1 MTVEDRRLPWLALN
15 ACVCENPRAARIL
28 LKAFP
33 SAAEVFAAPA
43 AEIRALGVPEE
54 TAARIAAPSV
64 IEGARKELEK
74 IEKKAYRVM
83 TLEDDGYPELLREI
97 YDPPLVLYV
106 SGRAETL
113 REPSVAVVGAR
124 KPTPYGRA
132 VARKLAGDL
141 AARGLVIV
149 SGLARGIDACA
160 HWGALE
166 SGRTVAVLGSG
177 LDDVY
182 PPENRALAEKT
193 AETGAV
199 VTEYPLDAAPL
210 PFHFPMRNRIIGG
223 LARGL
228 VVVEASRRSGSL
240 ISARLALE
248 ENREV
253 MAVPGNVTSDLSQGS
268 NWLIQSGAKLV
279 RGWEDVAE
287 ALPPDVRDALS
298 ARKEESPEPEPVSER
313 ERVVLGRIPADAEV
327 HIDGIAEL
335 TGFSISELLG
345 LLLELEL
352 KGLVVQNPGK
362 RYQRRM

>member
-1 MTVEDRRLPWLALN
+1 MTVEDGRVPWIALN

-33 SAAEVFAAPA
+33 SAEDVFAAKA
-43 AEIRALGVPEE
+43 ADIRALGVPEE
-54 TAARIAAPSV
+54 SVARITEPGV
-64 IEGARKELEK
+64 LDRARKELERV
-74 IEKKAYRVM
+74 EKKAYHLM
-83 TLEDDGYPELLREI
+83 TFEDDGYPELLKEI

-106 SGRAETL
+106 SGRAEIL
-113 REPSVAVVGAR
+113 KEPSVAVVGAR
-124 KPTPYGRA
+124 RPTPYGRA

-141 AARGLVIV
+141 ASRGVVVV

-177 LDDVY
+177 LGDVY
-182 PPENRALAEKT
+182 PPENKVLAEKA
-193 AETGAV
+193 AESGAV
-199 VTEYPLDAAPL
+199 VTEYPLDSAPL
-210 PFHFPMRNRIIGG
+210 PFHFPLRNRIISG

-253 MAVPGNVTSDLSQGS
+253 MAVPGNITSDLSLGA

-279 RGWEDVAE
+279 TGWTDVAE
-287 ALPPDVRDALS
+287 VLPPEVRDGLLSRREKVAETEALS
-298 ARKEESPEPEPVSER
+298 GQEEA
-313 ERVVLGRIPADAEV
+313 VLGRIPADAEV
-327 HIDGIAEL
+327 HIDGIAEV
-335 TGFSISELLG
+335 TGLSISELLG
-345 LLLELEL
+345 LLLGLEL

-362 RYQRRM
+362 HYQRRM